1 VFLCLGL
8 RQTNDQVR
16 SQTLALN
23 MLYAAEWQ
31 WFLWHRMHVSKHDRR
46 MTTIIHQKSCA
57 RSLPT
62 LTCKTNADV
71 LTTIGKMTTSSNI
84 LYYFERVPEVTI
96 DQSQGS
102 MVDWVKDV
110 KKNNYWKSFIWC
122 LLKSTKGPTKHPNL
136 SPKPHPKTK
145 TPSKTAILKENKT
158 KSVVQLKPTANTRIT
173 TSMPTATS
181 SPPQCRQ
188 QQAHHFRQDGTKS
201 LHGNKQNTVI
211 EIGLRLTFEKFG
223 TTCSWKAES
232 HGAWTDKKISI
243 TYKSKP
249 RLNINCYLTQCPS
262 VAIHT
267 IKVNGGVNSCKP
279 LSSLR

>member
-1 VFLCLGL
+1 MLL
-8 RQTNDQVR
+8 ND
-16 SQTLALN
+16 N
-23 MLYAAEWQ
+23 DFYGIECMC
-31 WFLWHRMHVSKHDRR
+31 SKHDRR

-102 MVDWVKDV
+102 TVDWVKDV

-181 SPPQCRQ
+181 SPLPPRRDKELSWQRAEHSDRDWIAANVWKIWYDLFLEGRESWCMDRQ
-188 QQAHHFRQDGTKS
+188 KDFYY
-201 LHGNKQNTVI
+201 I
-211 EIGLRLTFEKFG
+211 
-223 TTCSWKAES
+223 
-232 HGAWTDKKISI
+232 
-243 TYKSKP
+243 
-249 RLNINCYLTQCPS
+249 
-262 VAIHT
+262 
-267 IKVNGGVNSCKP
+267 
-279 LSSLR
+279 